1 MDAGHLL
8 AMARRGAKHKP
19 SENVFAEVADWLRS
33 EPPHVEVSERI
44 NMIHRLLCSR
54 TDQAID
60 LYEELLNWEMLND
73 PAEALQTM
81 SYLYVITRSEGYKVP
96 VAQGLCIYASSE
108 GANMQ
113 YVLNNLLLV
122 GEYGGLDLV
131 DEVIKEVEV
140 TCPTTSW

>member
-8 AMARRGAKHKP
+8 AMARRGPKHKP

-96 VAQGLCIYASSE
+96 VAQGLCTYASSE